1 MDRNKFEQEA
11 ASRLN
16 RDKEFLENKNN
27 IMRNEQR
34 FRLKADDAINE
45 LAWIIDSKANK
56 IFHSI
61 DNMTATTNL
70 NRQINLEDFIRLNSE
85 YKDYITYNPETFTG
99 LFVRGKKGKAI
110 LFKNGKVVFVGCKDK
125 RQLIELYDYIIE
137 LCGDI

>member
-1 MDRNKFEQEA
+1 MG
-11 ASRLN
+11 
-16 RDKEFLENKNN
+16 ENQ
-27 IMRNEQR
+27 I
-34 FRLKADDAINE
+34 DDAINE

-85 YKDYITYNPETFTG
+85 YKDYITYNPETFTR

-125 RQLIELYDYIIE
+125 RHRTMCGHINYVFDYHEGMQVRVI
-137 LCGDI
+137 

>member
-1 MDRNKFEQEA
+1 MG
-11 ASRLN
+11 
-16 RDKEFLENKNN
+16 ENQ
-27 IMRNEQR
+27 I
-34 FRLKADDAINE
+34 DDAINE

-85 YKDYITYNPETFTG
+85 YKDYITYNPETFTR

-137 LCGDI
+137 LCADI